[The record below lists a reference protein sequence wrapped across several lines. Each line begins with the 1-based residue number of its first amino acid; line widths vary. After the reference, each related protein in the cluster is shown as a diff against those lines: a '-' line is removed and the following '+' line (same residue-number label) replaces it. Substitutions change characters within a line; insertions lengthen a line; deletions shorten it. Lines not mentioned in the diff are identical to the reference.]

1 MTVRVLQVVGGS
13 KFGGAVWVVLSYV
26 EALQEHGCE
35 VTVCSSVEPRRRC
48 VSRAQG
54 ARSSRLTR

>member
-35 VTVCSSVEPRRRC
+35 VTVCSSVEPVADVFRARRVRD
-48 VSRAQG
+48 
-54 ARSSRLTR
+54 RLD